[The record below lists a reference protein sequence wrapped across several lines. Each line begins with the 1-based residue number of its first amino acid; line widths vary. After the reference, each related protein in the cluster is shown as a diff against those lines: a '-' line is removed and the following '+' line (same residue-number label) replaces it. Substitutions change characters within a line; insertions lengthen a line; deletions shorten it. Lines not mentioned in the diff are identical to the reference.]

1 MGQNLHVAK
10 KYDVEYVETSCDF
23 YNKVHAF
30 YELLAALGGEPNAV
44 GSEDGMYSDYFEC
57 NVTGYE
63 DAMQNLMVY
72 IDDPTLFTE
81 SDLIKKALDEAG
93 VTAEKALDIMRR
105 CQQEA
110 DTRDGFIHFV
120 SF

>member
-44 GSEDGMYSDYFEC
+44 GSEDGMYSEYFEC
-57 NVTGYE
+57 NVMYYVV
-63 DAMQNLMVY
+63 AMQHLMVY